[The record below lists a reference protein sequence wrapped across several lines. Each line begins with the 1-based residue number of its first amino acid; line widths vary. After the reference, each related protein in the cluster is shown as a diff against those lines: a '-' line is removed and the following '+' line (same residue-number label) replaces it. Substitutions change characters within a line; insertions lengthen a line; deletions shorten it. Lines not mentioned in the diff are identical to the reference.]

1 LNAHNVSQS
10 NDSKRPFVEQN
21 LAGRRFR
28 PGSSPSAAFR
38 KQSPMTKPMSK
49 FELIQKIA
57 DQHSLLKKDVKSVTE
72 SPASMGYKEL
82 KKNGALP
89 LPGFAKFVVIKKR
102 ATKECAGINPFTK
115 EPTVFK
121 GSQPERLSGL
131 VR

>member
-1 LNAHNVSQS
+1 
-10 NDSKRPFVEQN
+10 
-21 LAGRRFR
+21 
-28 PGSSPSAAFR
+28 
-38 KQSPMTKPMSK
+38 MTKPMSK
-49 FELIQKIA
+49 FELIKKIA

-102 ATKECAGINPFTK
+102 ATKECAGINPFRK
-115 EPTVFK
+115 NRRCLRP
-121 GSQPERLSGL
+121 SQPERLSGL